1 MTDIYLDHNATTPVD
16 PAVLDAM
23 LPFLCEAYG
32 NPSSAYPLG
41 RRARD
46 AVETARAEVAAL
58 IGAQP
63 DEIVFVSGGTEASNT
78 AIRGAAVARTGRR
91 GVVTTAIEHP
101 ATEEC
106 CRLLE
111 RVGHPVRR
119 VAPEP
124 DGRVAAEEM
133 GAALDDATALVT
145 VIHAQN
151 EIGTLQPVGAIARAA
166 RPRGVLVHAD
176 AAQSLGKVPVDV
188 DALGVDL
195 LTIAGHKLYAP
206 KGIGALYVRR
216 GTVVPPLLAGA
227 GQEHGMRPG
236 TENVAFM
243 VGLGA
248 ACRIAAARQDADAVR
263 IGAFAGRLLIE
274 LQRAVPGLVLVGHPD
289 ARLPNTLNLLFPGV
303 SGRALLAACPQVL
316 ASTGSAC
323 HADSEEPSAV
333 LTALGIDRDAAL
345 GAVRLSLG
353 RATTAADIET
363 AADHLAAAW
372 RRLRNLVSSHAV
384 PKTSAATPS
393 RFTGALS

>member
-16 PAVLDAM
+16 PAVLEAM
-23 LPFLCEAYG
+23 LPFLREAFG

-58 IGAQP
+58 IGAQS
-63 DEIVFVSGGTEASNT
+63 DEIVFTSGGTEASNM
-78 AIRGAAVARTGRR
+78 AIRGAAAARPGRR
-91 GVVTTAIEHP
+91 GVVTTTIEHP
-101 ATEEC
+101 ATEAC

-111 RVGHPVRR
+111 RAGQPVRR
-119 VAPEP
+119 IAPDP
-124 DGRVAAEEM
+124 DGRVAA
-133 GAALDDATALVT
+133 ADVITALDDTTALVT
-145 VIHAQN
+145 IIHAQN
-151 EIGTLQPVGAIARAA
+151 EIGTLQPVEAIAAA
-166 RPRGVLVHAD
+166 APARGVWVHTD

-216 GTVVPPLLAGA
+216 GVALPPLLAGA
-227 GQEHGMRPG
+227 GQEHGRRPG
-236 TENVAFM
+236 TENVASM

-248 ACRIAAARQDADAVR
+248 ACRIAAQKLDRDAVR
-263 IGAFAGRLLIE
+263 IGALAGQLLHGMR
-274 LQRAVPGLVLVGHPD
+274 RAVQDLVLVGHPD

-303 SGRALLAACPQVL
+303 SGRALLEACPNVL

-333 LTALGIDRDAAL
+333 LTALGIDRDTAL

-353 RATTAADIET
+353 RATTAADVEA

-372 RRLRNLVSSHAV
+372 RRLRNRVSADAA
-384 PKTSAATPS
+384 PEASAAAPP